1 MDTNYSGFQDSASQ
15 LPTPN
20 IKYHFPYFTLAEVEQ
35 LSDKQR
41 GKLSISQEEKLRQ
54 QSCGFIEAVGAKIG
68 FPRRTIATAQ
78 NLYHRFHL
86 FFLRKDFNDNDIS
99 LAALYV
105 SSKMH
110 DTLKKPKEILMVAYV
125 VRFPEL
131 AAKSRS
137 IMGEIEMDA
146 ATVEHDKQ
154 RLLAVER
161 LILETICFNF
171 TSRMP
176 FPYVIKIGRAFGGAV
191 ILHDI
196 LSFAERMYSDQE
208 IDETGLASD
217 YRQVRISSRQDNPHF
232 VKCDSTS
239 HRTVVNLEYPPH
251 VIALG
256 CLYLAA
262 LLSSFEQGTSPD
274 RPGYHSSHQIA
285 ATLGKPGQWEQQ
297 FQAQIQDLQEIAH
310 AIIDLL
316 IMASQNPYANTSPT
330 TPSSPSPHMPRNQH
344 QPAAVHAQLPPVPY
358 KTDQL
363 IRLKIVMRESEYPP
377 RERESSISN
386 QLHLEK
392 EASLLGRNEGIVRF
406 LFGPPGFADDGV

>member
-20 IKYHFPYFTLAEVEQ
+20 IKYHFPYFTPAEVEQ

-176 FPYVIKIGRAFGGAV
+176 FPYVIKIGRAFGATKK
-191 ILHDI
+191 LTK
-196 LSFAERMYSDQE
+196 LAWRLT
-208 IDETGLASD
+208 ID
-217 YRQVRISSRQDNPHF
+217 
-232 VKCDSTS
+232 S